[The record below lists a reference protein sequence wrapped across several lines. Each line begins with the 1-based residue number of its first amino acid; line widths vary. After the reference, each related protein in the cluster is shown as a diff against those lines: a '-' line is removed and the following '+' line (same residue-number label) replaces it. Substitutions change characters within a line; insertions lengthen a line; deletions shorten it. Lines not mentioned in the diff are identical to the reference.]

1 MNLKTTIS
9 TTRDIYDENSLWLP
23 KGNYYF
29 TIREISNCRIK
40 GDLIDRGLRVNYSF
54 NYITFIRM
62 MSNAQARLARRANI
76 TSPNMPDILSPVTSP
91 HRSTPNLLTCNNN
104 RILYTSNNA
113 QHTTSLPTLPT
124 ITQTNTSSSTTT
136 NSSTEEHTHTLE
148 KCAICLDVINAR
160 RSLRSITTLRCNHT
174 FHKNCIDRWA
184 RLRNTCPVCRRRVR
198 QNRSSSRTNIRSNN
212 GSTRSSRYVIR
223 NTNTRS
229 SNNSLANLPSI
240 EERYASRRTRYY
252 RNISNR

>member
-9 TTRDIYDENSLWLP
+9 TTRDIYDDNSLWLP

-29 TIREISNCRIK
+29 TIREIANCKIK
-40 GDLIDRGLRVNYSF
+40 GDLIDRGLRVNYIF

-76 TSPNMPDILSPVTSP
+76 RSPNMPDILSPVTSP
-91 HRSTPNLLTCNNN
+91 NRSTPNLLACNNN
-104 RILYTSNNA
+104 RILRSSNNV

-124 ITQTNTSSSTTT
+124 LPRITQTNTSSSRT
-136 NSSTEEHTHTLE
+136 NSSGQENTHALE
-148 KCAICLDVINAR
+148 KCAICLDFINSR

-184 RLRNTCPVCRRRVR
+184 LVRNSCPVCRRRIR
-198 QNRSSSRTNIRSNN
+198 SNRTSSRTNARA
-212 GSTRSSRYVIR
+212 SRYVIR

-229 SNNSLANLPSI
+229 SHNSLANLPSI
-240 EERYASRRTRYY
+240 EERYASRRSRYY
-252 RNISNR
+252 RNITNR